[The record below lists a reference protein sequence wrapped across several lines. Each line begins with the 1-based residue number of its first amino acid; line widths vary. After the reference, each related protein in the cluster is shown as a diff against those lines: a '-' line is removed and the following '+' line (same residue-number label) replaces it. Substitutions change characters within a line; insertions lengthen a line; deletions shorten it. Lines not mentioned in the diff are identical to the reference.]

1 MCLALPMRITAV
13 DGALA
18 TIATAGLEQR
28 ASLMLVPDA
37 KVGDYVLV
45 HAGFAISVLDVC
57 RRVRAATGLAA
68 VAMAGGVFQNRLLA
82 DACEALLSADG
93 FEALAAGLIPVND
106 GGVALGQAVVAGY
119 TSLQRRGELG

>member
-28 ASLMLVPDA
+28 ASLMLVPTA

-45 HAGFAISVLDVC
+45 HAGFAISVIDEVEANETLELLREISAFAPDDGVE
-57 RRVRAATGLAA
+57 ADD
-68 VAMAGGVFQNRLLA
+68 AG
-82 DACEALLSADG
+82 
-93 FEALAAGLIPVND
+93 
-106 GGVALGQAVVAGY
+106 
-119 TSLQRRGELG
+119 

>member
-18 TIATAGLEQR
+18 TIASAGLEQR

-45 HAGFAISVLDVC
+45 HAGFAISVLDEAEANETLELF
-57 RRVRAATGLAA
+57 REIGAFAA
-68 VAMAGGVFQNRLLA
+68 
-82 DACEALLSADG
+82 DD
-93 FEALAAGLIPVND
+93 
-106 GGVALGQAVVAGY
+106 GVAADDTG
-119 TSLQRRGELG
+119 

>member
-28 ASLMLVPDA
+28 ASLMLVPEA

-45 HAGFAISVLDVC
+45 HAGFAISVIEEAEANETLELLREISAFAPDDGVE
-57 RRVRAATGLAA
+57 ADD
-68 VAMAGGVFQNRLLA
+68 AG
-82 DACEALLSADG
+82 
-93 FEALAAGLIPVND
+93 
-106 GGVALGQAVVAGY
+106 
-119 TSLQRRGELG
+119 

>member
-28 ASLMLVPDA
+28 ASLMLVPEA

-45 HAGFAISVLDVC
+45 HAGFAITVLDEAEANETLDLL
-57 RRVRAATGLAA
+57 REISAFA
-68 VAMAGGVFQNRLLA
+68 VDDGAEADDAG
-82 DACEALLSADG
+82 
-93 FEALAAGLIPVND
+93 
-106 GGVALGQAVVAGY
+106 
-119 TSLQRRGELG
+119 